1 MRTAIVKNRGSKY
14 SPDVVVMNSDTFDRY
29 YLAKDLDNNY
39 LFDTVN
45 GTIAGLAV
53 VEDNNMPDNQL
64 VVGDRLLRL
73 SMKNQV
79 LY

>member
-45 GTIAGLAV
+45 GTIAGL
-53 VEDNNMPDNQL
+53 QL
-64 VVGDRLLRL
+64 KITICQTINCSSRRQTFCDYL
-73 SMKNQV
+73 
-79 LY
+79 

>member
-1 MRTAIVKNRGSKY
+1 MRTTIVKRGSKY

-45 GTIAGLAV
+45 GTIAGYSCW
-53 VEDNNMPDNQL
+53 
-64 VVGDRLLRL
+64 R
-73 SMKNQV
+73 
-79 LY
+79 

>member
-1 MRTAIVKNRGSKY
+1 
-14 SPDVVVMNSDTFDRY
+14 MNSDTFDRY

>member
-45 GTIAGLAV
+45 GTIAGPV
-53 VEDNNMPDNQL
+53 
-64 VVGDRLLRL
+64 LL
-73 SMKNQV
+73 KITICQTIN
-79 LY
+79 